1 MWQWIRNKFST
12 ANPHLIV
19 SGLAQAAVL
28 LTPFVPV
35 LAPAVPILQTL
46 ALSTLGTGIAL
57 PDAGHSMHLENYKA
71 LAQQVTDTLGKIV
84 AAIPARA

>member
-1 MWQWIRNKFST
+1 MWSWIRSKFST
-12 ANPHLIV
+12 ANPHLII

-28 LTPFVPV
+28 ATPFIPA

-57 PDAGHSMHLENYKA
+57 PDAGTSMHLENYKA
-71 LAQQVTDTLGKIV
+71 LAGQVADTLAKI
-84 AAIPARA
+84 AAAVPSRS

>member
-1 MWQWIRNKFST
+1 MWMWLREKFST

-28 LTPFVPV
+28 ISPFVPAV
-35 LAPAVPILQTL
+35 IPAIPILQTL

-71 LAQQVTDTLGKIV
+71 LAAQVTDTLAKIA
-84 AAIPARA
+84 AAIPSRS